1 MRELWLIARYEY
13 LKQVKQRSFILLV
26 LGLPLFM
33 VLIGVI
39 SIVAVLSTLDRRPV
53 GFIDRAE
60 LIGEGILVEVREE
73 NSFRAPPRPFDDE
86 VSARA
91 ALEAGEIQAYYVIP
105 EGYPLEA
112 GADLYYTSESPDE
125 EIQDEFGELLRAALI
140 RQQPEEVRNR
150 LAQGLDLSVHAA
162 EGERTFDSVSL
173 LDILIPFFGTFLIY
187 FSITMGGGY
196 MLQAITDEK
205 ENRTMEILAS
215 SVTPQQLMIGKAVGL
230 MGVVVT
236 QLLLWGGPLLVGG
249 LVLGQFLQFFAG
261 FTIPWTA
268 LLLMVVYFVP
278 TFALVTAF
286 MIAVGAVV
294 PDQQQGQ
301 QIASIFNLLFI
312 MPVFFSAVILSNPQH
327 PIVVG
332 LSLFPTT
339 AFITILMRWALS
351 GVPTWQ
357 LIVSWLILT
366 GTSAGMLWAAAR
378 IFRMGMLRY
387 GQRLK
392 FKGVLS
398 AIRGE
403 RPQQAKE
410 GQRA

>member
-1 MRELWLIARYEY
+1 MRKLWLIAKHEY
-13 LKQVKQRSFILLV
+13 LKRVRQRSFILLV

-33 VLIGVI
+33 VLIGAI

-53 GFIDRAE
+53 GFIDRAA
-60 LIGEGILVEVREE
+60 LISEDVLVEVQAE
-73 NSFRAPPRPFDDE
+73 NNVQTPPRRFADE
-86 VSARA
+86 ASARS
-91 ALEAGEIQAYYVIP
+91 ALEAEEIQAYYVIP
-105 EGYPLEA
+105 EGYPSEA
-112 GADLYYTSESPDE
+112 GLDLYYESEPPDD
-125 EIQDEFGELLRAALI
+125 EIQDDFGEFLRAALI
-140 RQQPEEVRNR
+140 RQQPEEVQDR
-150 LAQGLDLSVHAA
+150 LAQDIDLSVHAA
-162 EGERTFDSVSL
+162 EGERTFDSTSP

-196 MLQAITDEK
+196 MLQAITEEK
-205 ENRTMEILAS
+205 ENRTMEIMAS

-236 QLLLWGGPLLVGG
+236 QMLLWGGPLLVGG
-249 LVLGQFLQFFAG
+249 LILGRFIQLFVG
-261 FTIPWTA
+261 FTLPWTA
-268 LLLMVVYFVP
+268 LLLMVVYFIP

-301 QIASIFNLLFI
+301 QLASIFNLLFM

-339 AFITILMRWALS
+339 AFITVLMRWALS

-366 GTSAGMLWAAAR
+366 GTSGGMLWVASR

-398 AIRGE
+398 AIRGV
-403 RPQQAKE
+403 RPQQAEE
-410 GQRA
+410 GQHA